1 MARAGERRS
10 AVLTVEETLSFWARY
25 AAFFRPLGITRFVV
39 VSFFARLPIGTLGLA
54 TLLHV
59 RELTGSI
66 AFAGS
71 VVGAQLV
78 AAALMAP
85 VLGRAI
91 DTRGPA
97 LVLRA
102 TAVIPAISILF
113 VLFAGPLQLP
123 RPLIV
128 LAAVV
133 TGAFIPPVTT
143 IVRTIW
149 RHRFENEQT
158 RRTAFA
164 LDSVL
169 IELSFTVGPSLIA
182 ILVAIASPRDALI
195 LAWACTVAAVPLL
208 YASGGM
214 AWWKNAP
221 ASERHL
227 LGPLRERELLVLY
240 ASTFMLTLSFGAL
253 EVAYPGFASERATD
267 AWGPTLIAVNSVGSA
282 LGGLAY
288 GGLHLAMPVER
299 QLPRFMSLLAVP
311 VALHLFVD
319 GPWAMAPLAFIAGL
333 MIAPS
338 MTGATLLV
346 SRHAPPAYV
355 TEAFTWSAT
364 AIVTGVGSGMA
375 IGGAL
380 IERYGA
386 KSAFALAMAAA
397 LAGGSLALALRERGA
412 TEEGK

>member
-1 MARAGERRS
+1 M
-10 AVLTVEETLSFWARY
+10 LKTY
-25 AAFFRPLGITRFVV
+25 AAFFRPPGIARFIAVG
-39 VSFFARLPIGTLGLA
+39 FLARMPIGTLGISM
-54 TLLHV
+54 LLHV

-71 VVGAQLV
+71 VVGAQLI
-78 AAALMAP
+78 AAAMMAP
-85 VLGRAI
+85 LLGRVI
-91 DTRGPA
+91 DTQGPG
-97 LVLRA
+97 LVLRL
-102 TAVIPAISILF
+102 TGTIPALSILCVF
-113 VLFAGPLQLP
+113 FAGPLQLS
-123 RPLIV
+123 RSAI
-128 LAAVV
+128 LAAAIV

-149 RHRFENEQT
+149 RHRFEDERVRQ
-158 RRTAFA
+158 TAFA

-169 IELSFTVGPSLIA
+169 IELSFTLGPA
-182 ILVAIASPRDALI
+182 LVALLVAVASPRAALG
-195 LAWACTVAAVPLL
+195 LAWGCTVAAVPLL

-221 ASERHL
+221 PAQRHL

-240 ASTFMLTLSFGAL
+240 AATFALTLSFGAL
-253 EVAYPGFASERATD
+253 EVGYPGFASERATA
-267 AWGPTLIAVNSVGSA
+267 AWGPALIAINSLGSA

-288 GGLHLAMPVER
+288 GGLHVSMPIER
-299 QLPRFMSLLAVP
+299 QLPRLMALLALP

-319 GPWAMAPLAFIAGL
+319 GPWAMAPLAFVAGL

-364 AIVTGVGSGMA
+364 AIVTGVGAGMA
-375 IGGAL
+375 AGGAL
-380 IERYGA
+380 IERFGA
-386 KSAFALAMAAA
+386 KSAFALAMASALLAA
-397 LAGGSLALALRERGA
+397 LFSLALRRR
-412 TEEGK
+412 

>member
-1 MARAGERRS
+1 MRS
-10 AVLTVEETLSFWARY
+10 FVDRY
-25 AAFFRPLGITRFVV
+25 AAFFRPPGIRRFVG
-39 VSFFARLPIGTLGLA
+39 VSFLARLPIGTLGLS

-78 AAALMAP
+78 AAAMMAP

-91 DTRGPA
+91 DIRGPG
-97 LVLRA
+97 LVLRMTA
-102 TAVIPAISILF
+102 TIPALSILF
-113 VLFAGPLQLP
+113 VFFAGPLQLS
-123 RPLIV
+123 RPAIL
-128 LAAVV
+128 LAAVT

-149 RHRFENEQT
+149 RHRFEDERVRQ
-158 RRTAFA
+158 TAFA

-169 IELSFTVGPSLIA
+169 IELSFTLGPA
-182 ILVAIASPRDALI
+182 LVAVLVAFASARAALG

-221 ASERHL
+221 PAQRHL

-240 ASTFMLTLSFGAL
+240 AATFALTLAFGAL
-253 EVAYPGFASERATD
+253 EVGYPGFASERSTA
-267 AWGPTLIAVNSVGSA
+267 AWGPTLIAINSVGSA

-311 VALHLFVD
+311 IALHLFVD
-319 GPWAMAPLAFIAGL
+319 GPWAMAPLAFVAGL

-346 SRHAPPAYV
+346 SRHAPSAYV

-364 AIVTGVGSGMA
+364 AIVTGVGAGMA
-375 IGGAL
+375 AGGAL

-386 KSAFALAMAAA
+386 KSAFVLAMASA
-397 LAGGSLALALRERGA
+397 LAAAMFSLALRRR
-412 TEEGK
+412 